1 MSKSRTFIEQEDE
14 VEVGTFIIIFYI
26 IGGYWPITNPS
37 GIAFTYVS
45 NIMQKNML
53 GIINNYYIPV
63 VVGFLSALIS
73 PSHILV
79 TNTSSGLF
87 YTVDHMMDHLIEKIM
102 SRLINDQNI
111 FAPAANCTIPN
122 DLLEML
128 KRGIESTY
136 I

>member
-1 MSKSRTFIEQEDE
+1 
-14 VEVGTFIIIFYI
+14 
-26 IGGYWPITNPS
+26 
-37 GIAFTYVS
+37 
-45 NIMQKNML
+45 MQKNML

-111 FAPAANCTIPN
+111 FAPAANCTTPN

-128 KRGIESTY
+128 KRGIESTH

>member
-1 MSKSRTFIEQEDE
+1 M
-14 VEVGTFIIIFYI
+14 GTFIIIFYI

-37 GIAFTYVS
+37 GIAYTYVS

-111 FAPAANCTIPN
+111 FAPAANCTTPN